1 MSQKLERTGRLVSI
15 LQDRNGASI
24 RELAWEL
31 DVSEMTIRRD
41 LAQLRLDNVVSL
53 VHGAA
58 IFKSPRNG
66 DPQEEDYH
74 LSLEKTVSNQEKER
88 IGREAARMVEPGDT
102 IIVDIG
108 TTTEFMAKYI
118 PPVHPVTVLCFTMN
132 ALLELHKK
140 KVETLIMGGGY
151 YHPNTQLFES
161 EEALALIQRTRATK
175 YFLSAAGVSRE
186 LGLTCA
192 NQYEVHV
199 KQSCLAS
206 SLKKILLAD
215 SKKFDQI
222 RSAYFASLDA
232 VDTVITDSG
241 INPDWVHFMEDMS
254 IRVIVV

>member
-1 MSQKLERTGRLVSI
+1 MPKKLERTSRLVSI

-24 RELAWEL
+24 KELAGEL
-31 DVSEMTIRRD
+31 NVSEMTIRRD
-41 LAQLRLDNVVSL
+41 LAQLRMDKVISL

-58 IFKSPRNG
+58 IFKSPGNG
-66 DPQEEDYH
+66 DPREEDYH
-74 LSLEKTVSNQEKER
+74 LSLEKTVSSQEKER
-88 IGREAARMVEPGDT
+88 IGREAALMVEPGDT
-102 IIVDIG
+102 IIVDIS

-118 PPVHPVTVLCFTMN
+118 PPVHPVTALCFTMN

-161 EEALALIQRTRATK
+161 QETIALIQRTRATK

-199 KQSCLAS
+199 KQSCIAS

-222 RSAYFASLDA
+222 RPAYFASLD
-232 VDTVITDSG
+232 VIDTVITDSG
-241 INPDWVHFMEDMS
+241 INPDWLHFMEDIS

>member
-1 MSQKLERTGRLVSI
+1 MSKKLERTGRLVSI

-24 RELAWEL
+24 RELAREL

-41 LAQLRLDNVVSL
+41 LAQLRLDDVVSL

-58 IFKSPRNG
+58 IFKSPGSG
-66 DPQEEDYH
+66 DSREDDYY
-74 LSLEKTVSNQEKER
+74 LSLEQTVNNQEKER

-102 IIVDIG
+102 IIIDIG
-108 TTTEFMAKYI
+108 TTTELMAKHI
-118 PPVHPVTVLCFTMN
+118 PPVCPVTVLCFTMN
-132 ALLELHKK
+132 TLLELHKK
-140 KVETLIMGGGY
+140 KVENLIMGGGY

-161 EEALALIQRTRATK
+161 EETITLIQRTRATK

-199 KQSCLAS
+199 KQSCIAS

-215 SKKFDQI
+215 SGKFDQI
-222 RSAYFASLDA
+222 RPAYFASLDA
-232 VDTVITDSG
+232 LDAVITDNG
-241 INPDWVHFMEDMS
+241 INPDWVHFMEDLS
-254 IRVIVV
+254 IRVIIV